1 MAAGHLIKTPQ
12 KKADPNTRINLY
24 DNYSYHIG
32 YRILF
37 TYAYIYLYE
46 QSDIGMHIQ
55 KMMQDRT
62 TNINRG

>member
-1 MAAGHLIKTPQ
+1 MTTEHLIKSLQ
-12 KKADPNTRINLY
+12 KVENTRIKLY
-24 DNYSYHIG
+24 DNYSYHIN

-37 TYAYIYLYE
+37 TYAHIYLYK